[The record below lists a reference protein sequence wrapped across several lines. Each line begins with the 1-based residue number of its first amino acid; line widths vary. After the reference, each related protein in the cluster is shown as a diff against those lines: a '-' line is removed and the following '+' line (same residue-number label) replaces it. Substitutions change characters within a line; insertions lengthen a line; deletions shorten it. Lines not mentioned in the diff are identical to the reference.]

1 MVKFN
6 VDNYKKLLK
15 TDRLGKDIIY
25 LRAVDS
31 TNSYA
36 SRILKNKTR
45 GNKIQDGTLILA
57 ETQEKGRGRQERQWL
72 SPPGGLWFTLITK
85 TTLERKKLPEVTLIA
100 AYSAAV
106 VLNRIYGIEVIIK
119 WPNDLYYKK
128 TKLGGILTEVEEINK
143 DIFLIIGIG
152 INVNISIDDLSP
164 YNNESTSIRAILD
177 RDVERENLLSEILLE
192 FEKNY
197 NYYCRTEDF
206 KSIFKKI
213 EELLDYGVD
222 NSTTK

>member
-1 MVKFN
+1 MTKFN
-6 VDNYKKLLK
+6 IDRYKKLLK
-15 TDRLGKDIIY
+15 TDNLGRNIIY
-25 LRAVDS
+25 LKAVDS

-45 GNKIQDGTLILA
+45 GNKIHDGTLILA
-57 ETQEKGRGRQERQWL
+57 ETQEKGRGVRERQWL
-72 SPPGGLWFTLITK
+72 SPPGGLWFTLIIK
-85 TTLERKKLPEVTLIA
+85 TTLDRKELPEVTLIA

-106 VLNRIYGIEVIIK
+106 ILNRLYDIEVIIK

-152 INVNISIDDLSP
+152 INVNINIDDLSP
-164 YNNESTSIRAILD
+164 YNNESTSIRTILGKD
-177 RDVERENLLSEILLE
+177 IEREKLLTEILLE
-192 FEKNY
+192 FEKDY
-197 NYYCRTEDF
+197 IYYCKTEDF

-213 EELLDYGVD
+213 EGILDYNVA
-222 NSTTK
+222 NFTIK

>member
-57 ETQEKGRGRQERQWL
+57 ETQERGRGMRERQWI

-106 VLNRIYGIEVIIK
+106 ILNRLYDIEVIIK

-152 INVNISIDDLSP
+152 INVNINIDDLSP
-164 YNNESTSIRAILD
+164 YNNESTSIRTILGKD
-177 RDVERENLLSEILLE
+177 IEREKLLTEILLE
-192 FEKNY
+192 FEKDY
-197 NYYCRTEDF
+197 IYYCKTEDF

-213 EELLDYGVD
+213 EGILDYNVA
-222 NSTTK
+222 NFTIK